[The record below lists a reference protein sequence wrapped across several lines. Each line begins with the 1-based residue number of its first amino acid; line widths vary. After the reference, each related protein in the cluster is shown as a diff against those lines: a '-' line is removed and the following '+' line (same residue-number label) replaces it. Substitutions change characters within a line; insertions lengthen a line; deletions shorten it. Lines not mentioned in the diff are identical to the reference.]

1 VLTEYRVHLHVYGLK
16 NCDSCRNTLRWL
28 EARNVPCTFHDI
40 RADGLD
46 RQLLSDWL
54 DTAHRDYLVNRRS
67 TTWRSLTDEQ
77 KQQAAE
83 NPLPLLLE
91 HPTLLKRPVI
101 TDGETLLD
109 IGFDPQ
115 SLEDYI

>member
-1 VLTEYRVHLHVYGLK
+1 MLTEYRVHLQVYGLK

-28 EARNVPCTFHDI
+28 EARNVPHTFHDI

-46 RQLLSDWL
+46 ARLLEDWL
-54 DTAHRDYLVNRRS
+54 DSAHRDYLVNRRS
-67 TTWRSLTDEQ
+67 TTWRKLNETQ
-77 KQQAAE
+77 KKQAGDD
-83 NPLPLLLE
+83 PLSLLLE

-109 IGFDPQ
+109 VGFDPQ
-115 SLEDYI
+115 NLEDYI

>member
-1 VLTEYRVHLHVYGLK
+1 VLTEHRIHLQVYGLK

-28 EARNVPCTFHDI
+28 EARNVPYTFHDV

-46 RQLLSDWL
+46 ADLLGDWL
-54 DTAHRDYLVNRRS
+54 RTDHREYLVNRRS
-67 TTWRSLTDEQ
+67 TTWRKLTDAQ
-77 KQQAAE
+77 KAQAE
-83 NPLPLLLE
+83 TDPLPLLME

-101 TDGETLLD
+101 TDGEVLLD
-109 IGFDPQ
+109 VGFDPD